1 MECCRGG
8 LLPHSTGLGCVLPD
22 GEEDRISALTDDILL
37 QILARIGCA
46 RAAAHT
52 SLLARRWRGLWAH
65 LPAFTFHHIAPG
77 SLDAALALVARPAP
91 SLLDLPCFDRTVSI
105 KLDLYFVRFTLP
117 PAGGF
122 LALESLHLENG
133 CIDLSDLLPRCPRL
147 RKLLIPF
154 WNSQSIV
161 VRSPSLEEFSVH
173 ANFNI
178 AQLEIVAPALKRLYM
193 DAYRGIHDDCN
204 VVFAAPAVKD
214 LTWKC
219 ECKALTYMFGVIWR
233 MWSLTFEY
241 TQLDNNIDS
250 QSVCLQSQHRP
261 FVGVLSLSLET
272 NVLPG
277 DVSKTFEQEI
287 YRFQVTDC
295 SVLEL
300 DLIQQGHVYGTI
312 VLHLLGL
319 CTSIQRLKVTL
330 DEFLREDSCYA
341 NCWCDQPNNWRS
353 QSISLID
360 LKEVEIY
367 RFRGQDH
374 EVDLLK
380 VLLRC
385 ATVLERVTLG
395 FSRKVSSSDSA
406 CMKIV
411 GILEDYPSV
420 KCNFYQYGKLIFMRE

>member
-1 MECCRGG
+1 MHIGSSPNLLPNGKPSLSPRPIHLPPPDGRLPTNREIACPFCREDQLDMECCRGG
-8 LLPHSTGLGCVLPD
+8 LLPHSTGLGFVLPD

-37 QILARIGCA
+37 QILARLGCA
-46 RAAAHT
+46 RAGGAGSGLTSPRSRSTTSRPARST
-52 SLLARRWRGLWAH
+52 PRSPWLPAPRRRSSTCTCSSLLGAA
-65 LPAFTFHHIAPG
+65 
-77 SLDAALALVARPAP
+77 AALAPAEIVVHVTGGILGGP
-91 SLLDLPCFDRTVSI
+91 LELPCFDRTISI

-154 WNSQSIV
+154 WNSDSIV

-241 TQLDNNIDS
+241 TRLDNNIDS

-272 NVLPG
+272 NVRICFPA
-277 DVSKTFEQEI
+277 
-287 YRFQVTDC
+287 RFYCCT
-295 SVLEL
+295 EL
-300 DLIQQGHVYGTI
+300 
-312 VLHLLGL
+312 
-319 CTSIQRLKVTL
+319 
-330 DEFLREDSCYA
+330 
-341 NCWCDQPNNWRS
+341 N
-353 QSISLID
+353 
-360 LKEVEIY
+360 
-367 RFRGQDH
+367 
-374 EVDLLK
+374 
-380 VLLRC
+380 
-385 ATVLERVTLG
+385 
-395 FSRKVSSSDSA
+395 
-406 CMKIV
+406 
-411 GILEDYPSV
+411 
-420 KCNFYQYGKLIFMRE
+420 

>member
-91 SLLDLPCFDRTVSI
+91 SLLDVHLLNHHHELEVDPARVSSLLGAAAALAPAEIVVHVTGGILGGPLELPCFDRTISI

-154 WNSQSIV
+154 WNSDSIV

-241 TQLDNNIDS
+241 TRLDNNIDS

-272 NVLPG
+272 NEMYPIPS
-277 DVSKTFEQEI
+277 SKR
-287 YRFQVTDC
+287 YTDFR
-295 SVLEL
+295 LL
-300 DLIQQGHVYGTI
+300 I
-312 VLHLLGL
+312 VLFWSWISYNKGMLMEQSS
-319 CTSIQRLKVTL
+319 SI
-330 DEFLREDSCYA
+330 FLA
-341 NCWCDQPNNWRS
+341 
-353 QSISLID
+353 
-360 LKEVEIY
+360 
-367 RFRGQDH
+367 F
-374 EVDLLK
+374 
-380 VLLRC
+380 VLLYKGLR
-385 ATVLERVTLG
+385 
-395 FSRKVSSSDSA
+395 
-406 CMKIV
+406 
-411 GILEDYPSV
+411 
-420 KCNFYQYGKLIFMRE
+420 